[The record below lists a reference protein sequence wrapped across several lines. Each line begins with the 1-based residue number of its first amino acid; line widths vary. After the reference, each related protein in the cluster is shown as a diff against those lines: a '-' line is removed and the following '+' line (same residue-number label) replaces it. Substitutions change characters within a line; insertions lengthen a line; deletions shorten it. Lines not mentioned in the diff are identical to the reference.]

1 MHTPAQLARH
11 LIDAYAEHV
20 RFVASPG
27 EGPADLAQAYAV
39 QGLVWREMVGKTRPH
54 VWKVGAASTSAQP
67 MAAPIFPIR
76 YSVSPGRFK
85 RRGLCSLGV
94 EAEIAV
100 RFGRNLPARNEP
112 YGREEILAAIGGVHV
127 AMEVVDSRLQ
137 DPDYAGAN
145 WCLADNLL
153 NGALI
158 LGDEIAHWR
167 ELTWRDLTVRV
178 MADDRVLDERVA
190 NPPLGDLFHCLP
202 WWIDHAGG
210 AKDGD
215 VVTTGAWTGMH
226 RVGQARELG
235 VAFAGLGEC
244 RATG

>member
-1 MHTPAQLARH
+1 MDTPEQLARH
-11 LIDAYAEHV
+11 LLDAYQENV
-20 RFVASPG
+20 RFVASPD
-27 EGPADLAQAYAV
+27 EGPANLAQAYAV

-67 MAAPIFPIR
+67 VAAPIFPTR
-76 YSVSPGRFK
+76 YSVSPGGFK
-85 RRGLCSLGV
+85 RRGLCGIGV

-100 RFGRNLPARNEP
+100 RFGRALPARNEP
-112 YGREEILAAIGGVHV
+112 YGREEILAAIGSVHV
-127 AMEVVDSRLQ
+127 AMEVVDSRLH
-137 DPDYAGAN
+137 DPDYAGPS

-158 LGDEIAHWR
+158 LGDEIANWR
-167 ELTWRDLTVRV
+167 ERVWRDLTVRV
-178 MADDRVLDERVA
+178 MADGQVLDQRVA

-202 WWIDHAGG
+202 WWIDHVGG
-210 AKDGD
+210 AKEWD

-226 RVGQARELG
+226 RAGQARELG

-244 RATG
+244 HASG